1 MSNRFHNCV
10 NLQLE
15 ERLSKHSVVVFY
27 DPRREFAPFID
38 ELQEVGRRPRE
49 SSRSRLAACRRA
61 SSVTRSRSSRSAPKV
76 EPLVAVDRPEPLLIY
91 IPGVER
97 DRRCSV
103 LMELELGGQTATS
116 HSSSGL
122 PGMSSASDTPTA

>member
-38 ELQEVGRRPRE
+38 ELQEVGSAPEGIEQVKIGGLSTSLVRYQESFFAILRRSRALSGRE
-49 SSRSRLAACRRA
+49 SAGAALDLHPRCRA
-61 SSVTRSRSSRSAPKV
+61 
-76 EPLVAVDRPEPLLIY
+76 
-91 IPGVER
+91 
-97 DRRCSV
+97 
-103 LMELELGGQTATS
+103 
-116 HSSSGL
+116 
-122 PGMSSASDTPTA
+122 